1 MTAYLV
7 RLNGQNFL
15 MDGKGG
21 PRKKQFCATR
31 LVDAENPKQAEM
43 LALDF
48 IRNDARLKKKV
59 LNEVSDPPRINVE
72 SIIKLSATAYDA
84 QRRANALYWLDDDT
98 KE

>member
-7 RLNGQNFL
+7 RLSGQNYL

-31 LVDAENPKQAEM
+31 LVEAEDTKQAENI
-43 LALDF
+43 ALDF
-48 IRNDARLKKKV
+48 IRTDTRLKNKV
-59 LNEVSDPPRINVE
+59 LNKVSDPPRIKLE

-84 QRRANALYWLDDDT
+84 QRRANALYWLDDDN

>member
-1 MTAYLV
+1 MTTFLV
-7 RLNGQNFL
+7 RLFGQNFL

-31 LVDAENPKQAEM
+31 LVDAEDPKQAET

-48 IRNDARLKKKV
+48 ICKDSRLQNNV
-59 LNEVSDPPRINVE
+59 LNEVSDPPRINLE
-72 SIIKLSATAYDA
+72 SVIKISATAYDA
-84 QRRANALYWLDDDT
+84 QIRADALYWLDDDT

>member
-31 LVDAENPKQAEM
+31 LVDAEDPKQAET

-48 IRNDARLKKKV
+48 IRNDARLKKNV
-59 LNEVSDPPRINVE
+59 LNEVSDPPRINLE

-84 QRRANALYWLDDDT
+84 QIRANALYWLDDDT
-98 KE
+98 QE

>member
-31 LVDAENPKQAEM
+31 LVNAADPKQAET

-48 IRNDARLKKKV
+48 IRNDARLKNNV
-59 LNEVSDPPRINVE
+59 LNKVSDPPRINLE

-84 QRRANALYWLDDDT
+84 QIRANALYWLDDDT
-98 KE
+98 QE

>member
-1 MTAYLV
+1 MTTYLV
-7 RLNGQNFL
+7 RLRGQNFL
-15 MDGKGG
+15 MDGKGE

-31 LVDAENPKQAEM
+31 LVDAEDPKQAET
-43 LALDF
+43 LALDLV
-48 IRNDARLKKKV
+48 RHDARLKNKV
-59 LNEVSDPPRINVE
+59 LNKVSDPPRIKLE